1 MAHNPLLG
9 SRISLI
15 SKKNIRYEGTLYS
28 INESDAT
35 VALQNVRS
43 YGTEGRET
51 EASFVPP
58 QDVVHPYLL
67 FRGCDIKDL
76 HVHESS
82 DSKSAEDLPA
92 DPAILSA
99 EAPEEEKETTTDP
112 SETNEKAVED
122 KSPKEEE
129 AETEEKEDVKEE
141 VKPKVKES
149 EGNDGKVENPNTKK
163 IPNRRRKNQG
173 PRQMIGSGA
182 SLLSRKA
189 RGAVGEETDKAA
201 LQEDFDFESKLKEFK
216 IEESDSDDE
225 EQDETVTTGNTIV
238 YQKDDFFDSIS
249 CDVLDK
255 QAGRDNRLR
264 GADERNLNIDTFGA
278 TSLGHGRRG
287 GRRGYKGRGRGR
299 GRGGRGP
306 TRPRENQRW
315 NRDGGGESGRGR
327 GDYGNGGRRHQGYGD
342 GGLSANKSQ
351 TQTPAWA

>member
-51 EASFVPP
+51 EASFVAP

-82 DSKSAEDLPA
+82 DSKTEAKEDVPS
-92 DPAILSA
+92 DPAILST
-99 EAPEEEKETTTDP
+99 EAPPEAKETTPDP
-112 SETNEKAVED
+112 PKAENENDEKER
-122 KSPKEEE
+122 PKEEVE
-129 AETEEKEDVKEE
+129 VTEEKENL
-141 VKPKVKES
+141 KES
-149 EGNDGKVENPNTKK
+149 EKVVKEKEVDSEKVEKSNTRKSQ
-163 IPNRRRKNQG
+163 NRRRNNQG
-173 PRQMIGSGA
+173 PRQMVGSGA
-182 SLLSRKA
+182 SLLNRKA
-189 RGAVGEETDKAA
+189 RGVVKEESNKAE
-201 LQEDFDFESKLKEFK
+201 LQEDFDFESKLKEFE
-216 IEESDSDDE
+216 IEDDDDDDE
-225 EQDETVTTGNTIV
+225 QDDFGNSGNTTV

-264 GADERNLNIDTFGA
+264 GAEERNLNIDTFGA
-278 TSLGHGRRG
+278 TSLGYERRGRRS
-287 GRRGYKGRGRGR
+287 RNGYRGRGRGR
-299 GRGGRGP
+299 GRGGRGS
-306 TRPRENQRW
+306 RPRENQRW
-315 NRDGGGESGRGR
+315 NRDDAGESGRN
-327 GDYGNGGRRHQGYGD
+327 DYGNGNRRNRTYGD

-351 TQTPAWA
+351 T